1 LLLLCSPHH
10 DVVDGDDRQ
19 FSVEVLRT
27 MKARHE
33 KQATDHR
40 SLSTEQAKTFLAIL
54 KGSPAAQ
61 AVASINQSGG
71 QIAHSITNFVQA
83 GSVSPRDGD
92 SKVDERRTA
101 AIDDLWQNVLAA
113 FDATLNATIN
123 LGPCEGDVHRQS
135 YDCLSNVPFPEI
147 KSDSDLAGWSSLQND
162 YLHVM
167 AFPHFGQTAN
177 FAIAE
182 LARCGAR
189 ARLFVSQNVLVAVSD
204 LTRLM
209 SESVAQAREAKTAVE
224 RWRHLFAS
232 VHRTEESVI
241 AFEQL

>member
-1 LLLLCSPHH
+1 
-10 DVVDGDDRQ
+10 
-19 FSVEVLRT
+19 

-33 KQATDHR
+33 KEATDRR
-40 SLSTEQAKTFLAIL
+40 SLSTEQTKIFVAMLT
-54 KGSPAAQ
+54 GSPAAET
-61 AVASINQSGG
+61 VASINQSGG
-71 QIAHSITNFVQA
+71 QIAHSITNVVQ
-83 GSVSPRDGD
+83 GSVNPRDGD
-92 SKVDERRTA
+92 SETDERRTA
-101 AIDDLWQNVLAA
+101 AIDDLWRNVLAA
-113 FDATLNATIN
+113 VDATLNATIN
-123 LGPCEGDVHRQS
+123 LGPCKGDVHRQS

-189 ARLFVSQNVLVAVSD
+189 SRLFVSPSVLAAVSD
-204 LTRLM
+204 LVRLM
-209 SESVAQAREAKTAVE
+209 SESVSEARDAKTTVE

-232 VHRTEESVI
+232 VHRIEEKV
-241 AFEQL
+241 AEFEHLIRREMRGAANSR